1 MGKRKNQRSVVS
13 FGGSRSEQHGVC
25 SDDGGLAQLGE
36 RLPCKQEVS
45 GSIPLISTTQ
55 KTRNPKTKS
64 KRALILRGRINGA
77 RGALA
82 EAEATKAQFILTR
95 ANSSAG

>member
-1 MGKRKNQRSVVS
+1 MLQAKGAPIKRSFMGKRKNQRSVVS

-55 KTRNPKTKS
+55 KTRNPKNK
-64 KRALILRGRINGA
+64 I
-77 RGALA
+77 
-82 EAEATKAQFILTR
+82 EASFDFERK
-95 ANSSAG
+95 N